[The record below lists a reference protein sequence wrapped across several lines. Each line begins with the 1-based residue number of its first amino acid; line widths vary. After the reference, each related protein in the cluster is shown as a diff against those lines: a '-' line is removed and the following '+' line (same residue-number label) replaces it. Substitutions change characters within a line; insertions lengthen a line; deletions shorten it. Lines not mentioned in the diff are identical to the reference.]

1 MKSALTST
9 PSDSFDP
16 VSAAAAGVA
25 LSQLVWIR
33 CGHNAG
39 HALKAADYLLH
50 AGGFGAIVLDLCQ
63 VPARISN
70 RIPISYWYRFRRAI
84 ENTPT
89 ILALAEKEPIA
100 RSCASLML
108 DIQRKK
114 TIWTGAPGF
123 SLLREVEF
131 EAVSRKPVRP
141 AAAQFKAKV
150 AGMMFACI
158 HGLPG
163 DLPQI
168 AAAFSPSFEQ
178 TAPDTVVFRIDGL
191 QRLHGS
197 PHQIAEAIAQHA
209 GEGVNIAI
217 AETADAAIIAA
228 RNFPGVTIAMPPNL
242 NDLDVSTLPLTEE
255 MAQVFE
261 SWGIYTLD
269 QLAQLPENGL
279 AERFGPHGVYLQQL
293 ARGAIH
299 RPLKIFQPET
309 TYEDRIEL
317 DHPVSLLEP
326 LLFLIARLLND
337 QCARLLSNAMAAN
350 EVTICLEL
358 EDHAEHIRTLRL
370 PVPMRESKS
379 LLKLLQ
385 MDLEAHPPA
394 APTIAL
400 SLSLKPVHP
409 RTVQTGIFLPVTP
422 APDKLE
428 LTLARIR
435 CDRRRI
441 ERRHPPTPGYTPPST
456 FHSRAWPPNP

>member
-1 MKSALTST
+1 
-9 PSDSFDP
+9 
-16 VSAAAAGVA
+16 
-25 LSQLVWIR
+25 
-33 CGHNAG
+33 
-39 HALKAADYLLH
+39 
-50 AGGFGAIVLDLCQ
+50 
-63 VPARISN
+63 
-70 RIPISYWYRFRRAI
+70 
-84 ENTPT
+84 
-89 ILALAEKEPIA
+89 
-100 RSCASLML
+100 
-108 DIQRKK
+108 
-114 TIWTGAPGF
+114 
-123 SLLREVEF
+123 
-131 EAVSRKPVRP
+131 
-141 AAAQFKAKV
+141 
-150 AGMMFACI
+150 MMFACI
-158 HGLPG
+158 YSSSANLRE
-163 DLPQI
+163 I

-178 TAPDTVVFRIDGL
+178 TAPDTVVFRVDGL

-197 PHQIAEAIAQHA
+197 PRQIAEAIAQKA
-209 GEGVNIAI
+209 ITKPDGDEVNIAI

-228 RNFPGVTIAMPPNL
+228 RNFPGVTLLTNAAPNL
-242 NDLDVSTLPLTEE
+242 SDLDISTLPLTEE
-255 MAQVFE
+255 MSQVLD

-293 ARGAIH
+293 ARGAID

-350 EVTICLEL
+350 EVTIRLEL
-358 EDHAEHIRTLRL
+358 EDHLEHTRTLRL

-385 MDLEAHPPA
+385 MDLEAHPPT
-394 APTIAL
+394 APAIAL

-428 LTLARIR
+428 LTLTRIR
-435 CDRRRI
+435 GIVGENNVGLPELLNTHHPQPFRLVPG
-441 ERRHPPTPGYTPPST
+441 PPTPHPQSRRTSQHAFRYFNPPLHAMIDLIDNRPVRLSAPGIHGKVLNAAGPWRTSGDWWTST
-456 FHSRAWPPNP
+456 NWNRDEWDIALSNGALYRIYHDSHWYVEGSYD

>member
-1 MKSALTST
+1 
-9 PSDSFDP
+9 
-16 VSAAAAGVA
+16 
-25 LSQLVWIR
+25 
-33 CGHNAG
+33 
-39 HALKAADYLLH
+39 
-50 AGGFGAIVLDLCQ
+50 
-63 VPARISN
+63 
-70 RIPISYWYRFRRAI
+70 
-84 ENTPT
+84 
-89 ILALAEKEPIA
+89 
-100 RSCASLML
+100 
-108 DIQRKK
+108 
-114 TIWTGAPGF
+114 
-123 SLLREVEF
+123 
-131 EAVSRKPVRP
+131 
-141 AAAQFKAKV
+141 
-150 AGMMFACI
+150 MMFACI
-158 HGLPG
+158 HGPSANLPE
-163 DLPQI
+163 I

-191 QRLHGS
+191 QRMHGS
-197 PHQIAEAIAQHA
+197 PRQIANAIAQRA
-209 GEGVNIAI
+209 GDDVNIAI
-217 AETADAAIIAA
+217 AATADAAILAA
-228 RNFPGVTIAMPPNL
+228 RNYAGVT
-242 NDLDVSTLPLTEE
+242 VSTNAALHLNHLAISALPLTEE
-255 MAQVFE
+255 MAQVLE
-261 SWGIYTLD
+261 SWGIDTLD

-350 EVTICLEL
+350 EVVLRLEL
-358 EDHAEHIRTLRL
+358 EDNPEHVRTLRL

-385 MDLEAHPPA
+385 MDLEAHPPT

-435 CDRRRI
+435 GIVGENNAGIPELINTHHPHPYRLVNAQPQLANTQSPTANPQGFRFFRPPLPATVSLVDNRPIRI
-441 ERRHPPTPGYTPPST
+441 TAAGIHGKVLNAAGPWRTSGDWWTST
-456 FHSRAWPPNP
+456 IWNRDEWDIALSSGSLYRIYSNPHWFIEGSYD

>member
-1 MKSALTST
+1 
-9 PSDSFDP
+9 
-16 VSAAAAGVA
+16 
-25 LSQLVWIR
+25 
-33 CGHNAG
+33 
-39 HALKAADYLLH
+39 
-50 AGGFGAIVLDLCQ
+50 
-63 VPARISN
+63 
-70 RIPISYWYRFRRAI
+70 
-84 ENTPT
+84 
-89 ILALAEKEPIA
+89 
-100 RSCASLML
+100 
-108 DIQRKK
+108 
-114 TIWTGAPGF
+114 
-123 SLLREVEF
+123 
-131 EAVSRKPVRP
+131 
-141 AAAQFKAKV
+141 
-150 AGMMFACI
+150 MMFACL
-158 HGLPG
+158 HGQSSALPE
-163 DLPQI
+163 I

-178 TAPDTVVFRIDGL
+178 TAPDTVLFRIDGL

-197 PHQIAEAIAQHA
+197 PRQIADAIAQRSGAH
-209 GEGVNIAI
+209 VNVAI
-217 AETADAAIIAA
+217 APTADAAILAA
-228 RNFPGVTIAMPPNL
+228 RNFPGVTVAPHL
-242 NDLDVSTLPLTEE
+242 NDLDVGTLPLTDE

-293 ARGAIH
+293 ARGVIH

-317 DHPVSLLEP
+317 DHPISLLEP

-350 EVTICLEL
+350 EITIRLEL
-358 EDHAEHIRTLRL
+358 EDHPEHTRTLHL

-385 MDLEAHPPA
+385 MDLEAHPPQ

-435 CDRRRI
+435 SIVGEANVGLPQLLDSY
-441 ERRHPPTPGYTPPST
+441 HPQPFHLVPGPPI
-456 FHSRAWPPNP
+456 PNPQSPIPGRQAFRFFRPPLPATIDLINNRPVRLSAPGIHGKVLNAAGPWRTSGDWWTSTIWNRDEWDIALSNGALYRIYRDSQWFIEGSYD